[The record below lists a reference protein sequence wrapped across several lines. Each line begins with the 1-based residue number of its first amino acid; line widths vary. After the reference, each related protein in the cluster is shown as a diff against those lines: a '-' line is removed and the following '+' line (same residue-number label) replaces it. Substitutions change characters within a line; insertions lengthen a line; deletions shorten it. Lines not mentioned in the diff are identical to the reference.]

1 MVLVI
6 MTSIETTTEI
16 IDALGGNVAVAR
28 LTSSTAKAVSNW
40 RGFGKFPA
48 NTFLIIK
55 AELMRLGASAPDHLW
70 SMREPPAVR
79 RKRTA

>member
-1 MVLVI
+1 
-6 MTSIETTTEI
+6 MTDLESTTEI
-16 IDALGGNVAVAR
+16 IDLLGGNVAVAR

-48 NTFLIIK
+48 NTFLVIK
-55 AELMRLGASAPDHLW
+55 AELLRVGHSAPDHLW

-79 RKRTA
+79 RKRSA